1 MEDTAKLDKLNIG
14 LMLAALGVAYLIPFQ
29 LLLLSYA
36 FLGPAHYLTQI
47 SWMHDRNYF
56 TKSQTGPWVLMMLT
70 FLTAAVPALSTV
82 TLGAALAVAL
92 MMVIISERPYI
103 KGYRSERFFVQA
115 LLVLSL
121 YVAYD
126 FAQFFSGTFRT
137 MVVLAMPTT
146 MHIYVFTGAFML
158 AGALKRPGPAA
169 YAALAFFIAC
179 PVLLFALP
187 PMERMSFE
195 NGLTGGF
202 AFFKE
207 QFGMLMKALGVPNT
221 PVGHASL
228 FGFLSWAYTY
238 HYLNWFSKTKL
249 IGWHEISKRRA
260 GVIIA
265 LYAAAVG
272 LYLYDFSLGFNAL
285 LALSLLH
292 VLLELP
298 LDIRT
303 IYGIGAHIRAK
314 LA

>member
-14 LMLAALGVAYLIPFQ
+14 LMLAALGVAYVIPFK

-56 TKSQTGPWVLMMLT
+56 TKSKTGPWLLMMLT
-70 FLTAAVPALSTV
+70 LVTAAIPSLAIM

-92 MMVIISERPYI
+92 MMVVISEKSYI
-103 KGYRSERFFVQA
+103 GGYKSERFIVQA
-115 LLVLSL
+115 MLFLAFYL
-121 YVAYD
+121 AYD
-126 FAQFFSGTFRT
+126 FAQFFSGAFRT
-137 MVVLAMPTT
+137 LVTLAIPTT
-146 MHIYVFTGAFML
+146 LHIYVFTGAFIL
-158 AGALKRPGPAA
+158 TGALKRPGPAA
-169 YAALAFFIAC
+169 YAACGFFLLC
-179 PVLLFALP
+179 PALLFAFP
-187 PMERMSFE
+187 PAERMIFE

-207 QFGMLMKALGVPNT
+207 QFGMLMRFLAVPDT

-238 HYLNWFSKTKL
+238 HYLNWFSKTRL
-249 IGWHEISKRRA
+249 IGWHEISKARA
-260 GVIIA
+260 GVIVA
-265 LYAAAVG
+265 LYLAAIS
-272 LYLYDFSLGFNAL
+272 LYIYDFSLGFTVL
-285 LALSLLH
+285 VALSLLH

-303 IYGIGAHIRAK
+303 IHGIGAHIRAK

>member
-14 LMLAALGVAYLIPFQ
+14 LMLAALAVAYVIPFK

-70 FLTAAVPALSTV
+70 LLIAAVPATATV
-82 TLGAALAVAL
+82 ALGAALAVAL
-92 MMVIISERPYI
+92 VMVITSDRPYI
-103 KGYRSERFFVQA
+103 RGYRSERIFVQV
-115 LLVLSL
+115 LLFLAF
-121 YVAYD
+121 YIAYD
-126 FAQFFSGTFRT
+126 FAQYFSGSFRT
-137 MVVLAMPTT
+137 LVTLAMPTT
-146 MHIYVFTGAFML
+146 LHIYVFTGAFIL
-158 AGALKRPGPAA
+158 TGVLKRPGPAA
-169 YAALAFFIAC
+169 YAAFAFFLAC
-179 PVLLFALP
+179 PVLLFAFP
-187 PMERMSFE
+187 PAERMIFE
-195 NGLTGGF
+195 NGPTGGL

-207 QFGMLMKALGVPNT
+207 QFGMLMRFLAVPDT

-249 IGWHEISKRRA
+249 IGWHEISKTRA
-260 GVIIA
+260 GVIIG
-265 LYAAAVG
+265 LYAVAIG
-272 LYLYDFSLGFNAL
+272 LYLYDFSLGFNVL
-285 LALSLLH
+285 VSLSLLH

-298 LDIRT
+298 LDLRT
-303 IYGIGAHIRAK
+303 IHGIGAHIRAK